1 MDPEPNNPTAI
12 LSILF
17 INPEWTN
24 NLGVIITLFL
34 VVLVMLAISTIT
46 SAAEN
51 AFFSLTQT
59 DIQELKDTESGSA
72 VSAIKLL
79 TEPDE
84 EEAGKKL
91 LASILLINNF
101 TNIFVVISSSLL
113 FAMMFDFSQFPVL
126 GFLIEV
132 VFITFLIVLI
142 SEVTPK
148 IYATQNAL
156 LVVKQLSTPLYYSQR
171 LLKPFIWILTKSSG
185 FLDKYFETQQKSVS
199 LEELNHA
206 IEITSDEDLTDE
218 KNILKSLVNF
228 GNISVKEIMKS
239 RLDVMA
245 IEQSLSFDQLLAKV
259 NEWGYSRVPVY
270 EESFDSIVGILYI
283 KDLIPFITEHSKT
296 DWHSLVRPAFF
307 VPDFKKIDDLLNE
320 FKAKKIHM
328 AIVIDEY
335 GGTLGIVT
343 LEDILEEI
351 FGEIKDEFDEDEI
364 TYSKLDD
371 HNYIFEGKVSINDF
385 IKITETESGYFD
397 EIKGEADSLAGLI
410 MEITQNIPVVGDK
423 IEYGDFT
430 FTIESADKRRIN
442 RIKIQINHNQE
453 SEDE

>member
-1 MDPEPNNPTAI
+1 
-12 LSILF
+12 
-17 INPEWTN
+17 
-24 NLGVIITLFL
+24 
-34 VVLVMLAISTIT
+34 
-46 SAAEN
+46 
-51 AFFSLTQT
+51 
-59 DIQELKDTESGSA
+59 
-72 VSAIKLL
+72 
-79 TEPDE
+79 
-84 EEAGKKL
+84 
-91 LASILLINNF
+91 
-101 TNIFVVISSSLL
+101 
-113 FAMMFDFSQFPVL
+113 
-126 GFLIEV
+126 
-132 VFITFLIVLI
+132 
-142 SEVTPK
+142 
-148 IYATQNAL
+148 
-156 LVVKQLSTPLYYSQR
+156 
-171 LLKPFIWILTKSSG
+171 
-185 FLDKYFETQQKSVS
+185 
-199 LEELNHA
+199 
-206 IEITSDEDLTDE
+206 
-218 KNILKSLVNF
+218 
-228 GNISVKEIMKS
+228 
-239 RLDVMA
+239 
-245 IEQSLSFDQLLAKV
+245 LLAKV